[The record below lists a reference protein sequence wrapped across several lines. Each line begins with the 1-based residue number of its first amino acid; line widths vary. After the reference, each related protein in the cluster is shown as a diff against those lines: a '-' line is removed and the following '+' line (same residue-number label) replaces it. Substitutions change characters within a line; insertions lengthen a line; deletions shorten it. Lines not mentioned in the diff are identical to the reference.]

1 MSLGRSGAVAG
12 VVAVLGFTIVHDILI
27 SDIWAMLPI
36 MAVAGAISGACLGW
50 SYDRVVRLPSAWSW
64 LAYNTAFLLM
74 FGMLGAASV
83 VVFEPVTTMAA
94 VIERGGP
101 VDDLIAQ
108 ALPMT
113 IAFTVAATVLVTWLF
128 GRGWRDLGPVGLTT
142 AVLVLFLG
150 LNISAIGLVE
160 IPRSGLYLIAEL
172 FGLVAV
178 IGAVFMLV
186 VVALERGSLPWRRTD
201 PRAQGAHD
209 SH

>member
-1 MSLGRSGAVAG
+1 MEASFGRSGAVAG
-12 VVAVLGFTIVHDILI
+12 IVAAIAFTVIHDIVI

-50 SYDRVVRLPSAWSW
+50 SYARMVSGPSLRTW
-64 LAYNTAFLLM
+64 LAYTTTYLLL
-74 FGMLGAASV
+74 FGLLGAISV

-101 VDDLIAQ
+101 VDDLILQ

-113 IAFTVAATVLVTWLF
+113 IAFTVAAAVLVTWLF
-128 GRGWRDLGPVGLTT
+128 GRGWRDLGAIGLTT

-160 IPRSGLYLIAEL
+160 IPRSGLYLIGEL

-178 IGAVFMLV
+178 IGLVFTLV
-186 VVALERGSLPWRRTD
+186 MVALERRSLR
-201 PRAQGAHD
+201 
-209 SH
+209 

>member
-1 MSLGRSGAVAG
+1 MEASFGRSGAVAG
-12 VVAVLGFTIVHDILI
+12 VIAALAFTLIHDIVI

-50 SYDRVVRLPSAWSW
+50 SYARMVSAPSLRTW
-64 LAYNTAFLLM
+64 LAYTTTYLLL
-74 FGMLGAASV
+74 FGLLGAISV

-101 VDDLIAQ
+101 VDDLIVQ

-113 IAFTVAATVLVTWLF
+113 IAFTVAAAVLVTWLF
-128 GRGWRDLGPVGLTT
+128 GRGWRDLGAVGLTT

-160 IPRSGLYLIAEL
+160 IPRSGLYLIGEL

-178 IGAVFMLV
+178 IGLVFTLV
-186 VVALERGSLPWRRTD
+186 MVPLQRRSLR
-201 PRAQGAHD
+201 
-209 SH
+209 